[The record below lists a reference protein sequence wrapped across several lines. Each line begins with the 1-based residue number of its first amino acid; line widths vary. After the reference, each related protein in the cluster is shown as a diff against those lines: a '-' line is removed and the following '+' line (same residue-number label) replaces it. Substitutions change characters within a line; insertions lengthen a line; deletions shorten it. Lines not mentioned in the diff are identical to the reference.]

1 MEQETEQFVRAIVI
15 AADPS
20 QGALHKQAIEYLQTI
35 QANVAETWQ
44 LALSVFVAQGPDGTR
59 RHPVEA
65 RFFALKVL
73 DEFLDNKY
81 VVRLLCYYCPDRWR
95 NVGNLVCLG

>member
-1 MEQETEQFVRAIVI
+1 MKQETEQFVRAIVI

-35 QANVAETWQ
+35 QANVKETWQ
-44 LALSVFVAQGPDGTR
+44 LALNVFVAQGPDGTR

-73 DEFLDNKY
+73 DEFLDNKC
-81 VVRLLCYYCPDRWR
+81 VLACASLGVCF
-95 NVGNLVCLG
+95 VGREI